1 MKAGCISTKKRKDF
15 FVLSS
20 ICTTFANDMDFSVNC
35 NGRLL
40 SLAQPQVMGIL
51 NVTPDSFYAG
61 SRKQTE
67 REIAGRANQII
78 AEGGTLI
85 DVGAFS
91 TRPGAAMVS
100 EEEEGA
106 RLHLALSVI
115 RRNHPAAVL
124 SIDTFRPTVAKW
136 VIDEFGD
143 CVINDVG
150 GLTAGPDG
158 ALADDPL
165 RREEMFQ
172 VVSSRHVPY
181 IYMTSAA
188 TLRDVL
194 HDFAARVQQLRDL
207 GQKDI
212 ILDPGFGFGKTVAQ
226 NYQLLGELEKLSVME
241 LPLLV
246 GVSRKSMIW
255 KVLGTH
261 ADEALNGTTALHA
274 IALLKGASILRVH
287 DVKEAVEVVKL
298 VSNLKQ

>member
-1 MKAGCISTKKRKDF
+1 M
-15 FVLSS
+15 
-20 ICTTFANDMDFSVNC
+20 
-35 NGRLL
+35 
-40 SLAQPQVMGIL
+40 
-51 NVTPDSFYAG
+51 
-61 SRKQTE
+61 
-67 REIAGRANQII
+67 
-78 AEGGTLI
+78 I

-212 ILDPGFGFGKTVAQ
+212 ILDPGFGFGKTTDQDYA
-226 NYQLLGELEKLSVME
+226 LMASLEKLQVMQ
-241 LPLLV
+241 LPILV
-246 GVSRKSMIW
+246 GISRKSMIW
-255 KVLGTH
+255 RRLGITPQ
-261 ADEALNGTTALHA
+261 EALNGTTALHVV
-274 IALLKGASILRVH
+274 ALQKGASILRVH
-287 DVKEAVEVVKL
+287 DVKAAVEAVELIRSLSFALGPTASLAKNDEL
-298 VSNLKQ
+298 